1 MIVVWWLVPGERRGR
16 GSRTARV
23 RIEEPGLVPMSD
35 AERAAAVSVLADI
48 LAAWWM
54 KRADG
59 GQVCARPGT
68 CPHPGAP

>member
-1 MIVVWWLVPGERRGR
+1 VYVAVDRCVVTSEQGGR

-54 KRADG
+54 KRADD
-59 GQVCARPGT
+59 GQVGVRPG
-68 CPHPGAP
+68 A